1 MWKYHCQIPVKG
13 KRHRKIYSNVHVITL
28 EDVGMR
34 VIPIPKM
41 KAVVNQYDSNRRE
54 IGYKV

>member
-1 MWKYHCQIPVKG
+1 MYISEYVEVSLSNTRERK

-34 VIPIPKM
+34 VMPIPKI
-41 KAVVNQYDSNRRE
+41 KAVVN
-54 IGYKV
+54 K